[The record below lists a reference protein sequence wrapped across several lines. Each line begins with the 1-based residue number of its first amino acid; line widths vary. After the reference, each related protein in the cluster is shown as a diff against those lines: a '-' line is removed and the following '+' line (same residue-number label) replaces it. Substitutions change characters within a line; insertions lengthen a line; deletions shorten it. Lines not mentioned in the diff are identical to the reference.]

1 MFFEDI
7 SEVLGHLSDEDYVKK
22 KSCLSVASS
31 FLLVIKSLTSQRNS
45 VVEKYNIIL
54 ALKNI
59 HCLHYTF
66 IVAFLNCKKDLIL
79 FFEDISKVLGYLSG
93 EDYVQKKSC
102 LSAASSFLLVIKT
115 LTGQRNSVV
124 EKYNIVF
131 VMKNIHCLQP
141 TLIAAFLNCKKGF
154 DIIFRRH
161 QRSPWVPVRRRLR

>member
-45 VVEKYNIIL
+45 VVEKYNI
-54 ALKNI
+54 
-59 HCLHYTF
+59 
-66 IVAFLNCKKDLIL
+66 
-79 FFEDISKVLGYLSG
+79 
-93 EDYVQKKSC
+93 
-102 LSAASSFLLVIKT
+102 
-115 LTGQRNSVV
+115 
-124 EKYNIVF
+124 VF
-131 VMKNIHCLQP
+131 AMKNIHCLQP

-161 QRSPWVPVRRRLR
+161 QRSPWVPVRRRLRPKEKLFERSEFFSFSNQVADKSKK